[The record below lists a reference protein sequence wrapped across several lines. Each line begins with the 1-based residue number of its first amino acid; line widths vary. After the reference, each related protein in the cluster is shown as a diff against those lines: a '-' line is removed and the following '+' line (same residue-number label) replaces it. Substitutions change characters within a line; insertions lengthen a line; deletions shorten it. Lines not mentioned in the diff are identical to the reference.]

1 MFFLPAELVKKAGNE
16 VLPHWM
22 GDLGRSQ
29 DVSSSSVTESVFS
42 FLAGQCN
49 RFPILPPLASCCLEL
64 SEVCQHFGSF
74 SPAIDSNSVI
84 IVILTVVL
92 IIKRAVAL
100 SCGRQNAFSVWEWRY
115 PKLDYRGGGG
125 GVHLISRDV
134 WKQQIHVHV
143 SIPSSQTN
151 KILTLEENQKK
162 KD

>member
-125 GVHLISRDV
+125 GTLDFKRCVKAANTCTCINPLL
-134 WKQQIHVHV
+134 
-143 SIPSSQTN
+143 TN
-151 KILTLEENQKK
+151 KQNIKAWRKSEK